1 MPEHVREIFKTAT
14 QKMKL
19 NEFKD
24 LIAKSLVYK
33 VNGDIKSELNND
45 VMKIDTWH
53 VGKYHFDSDD
63 GVVFETTPKGGKF
76 VFMIPKEE
84 IPNIIKLCEQKF
96 AAVASRNSRS
106 M

>member
-1 MPEHVREIFKTAT
+1 MPEHVREIFKSAT

-19 NEFKD
+19 DEFKD
-24 LIAKSLVYK
+24 LIAKSLVHK
-33 VNGDIKSELNND
+33 VNGDIKSEVDND

-53 VGKYHFDSDD
+53 VGNYHFDSDD
-63 GVVFETTPKGGKF
+63 GVVFETTPTGGKF

-96 AAVASRNSRS
+96 SAISSRTGRTL
-106 M
+106 